1 MIITEKDSHK
11 GIIIGKNGEMIK
23 KIGTAARADIENL
36 IDCHTNLR
44 LFVKVRKDWRDNESQ
59 LGNYG
64 YRAKELKR

>member
-1 MIITEKDSHK
+1 
-11 GIIIGKNGEMIK
+11 MIK